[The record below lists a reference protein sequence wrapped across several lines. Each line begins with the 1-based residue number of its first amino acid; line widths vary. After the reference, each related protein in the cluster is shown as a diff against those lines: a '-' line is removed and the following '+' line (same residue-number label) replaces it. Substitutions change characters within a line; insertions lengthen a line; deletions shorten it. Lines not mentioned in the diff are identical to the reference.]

1 MDENLIGYLL
11 HALDSDEEQQVE
23 TYLREHPEAEA
34 RLNRLRQ
41 ALAPLASDEGEI
53 EPPPGLAVRT
63 IGRVAEYRCRPLPR
77 APEESI
83 IRTFPQTRS
92 WWRRADVAV
101 AASILLCAALITFPA
116 LNTIRMRHD
125 RLACENNLRI
135 IGAALRQY
143 TDRTDAQ
150 RFPDVS
156 RAYDGVPAAGIA
168 SGPARNSAS
177 AAGLFLPM
185 LVQAGDLTPQQVA
198 SLRCPGTGQASR
210 FVFHNLA
217 ELRQMTAAEFEKHA
231 SELSPYAYT
240 LGFRD
245 QGQVRGLTRDDGLL
259 PIAGDCAQVGPD
271 GQLLPGNSLNHGGQG
286 QNVLFTDGHVEWFP
300 DRILNDDDFFINRA
314 NQLEAG
320 LCAEDYVLGPSAA
333 HP

>member
-11 HALDSDEEQQVE
+11 HALDCDEVRQVE
-23 TYLREHPEAEA
+23 AYLRDHPEAEA
-34 RLNRLRQ
+34 RLNRFRQ
-41 ALAPLASDEGEI
+41 ALALLEADRDGI

-63 IGRVAEYRCRPLPR
+63 VARVAEYRCRPLPR

-83 IRTFPQTRS
+83 IRTFPQSRS

-101 AASILLCAALITFPA
+101 AAGILLCAALLTFPA

-125 RLACENNLRI
+125 RLACENNLRT
-135 IGAALRQY
+135 IGDALRQY

-156 RAYDGVPAAGIA
+156 HAYDNLPGT
-168 SGPARNSAS
+168 ARNNAP
-177 AAGLFLPM
+177 AAGLFIPM
-185 LVQAGDLTPQQVA
+185 LVHAGDLSPQQVV
-198 SLRCPGTGQASR
+198 SLRCPGMGQAST
-210 FVFHNLA
+210 FVFHDLDD
-217 ELRQMTAAEFEKHA
+217 LRQMTLEQFQQHAAELA
-231 SELSPYAYT
+231 PYAYT

-245 QGQVRGLTRDDGLL
+245 QGQVRGLTREDGVL
-259 PIAGDCAQVGPD
+259 PIAADCAQLGPE
-271 GQLLPGNSLNHGGQG
+271 GELLPGNSLNHGGEG
-286 QNVLFTDGHVEWFP
+286 QNVLFTDGHVQWFA
-300 DRILNDDDFFINRA
+300 DRICNNDDFFINQA

-320 LCAEDYVLGPSAA
+320 LSAEDYVLGPSAA